1 MNRTQRDLL
10 HLFFRRDTYRERI
23 YPTREAYLA
32 IAVVALL
39 GLALFLAGAAR
50 FRESLGLAALRP
62 RATAAPNSSSTSMSQ
77 TIITPTTQA
86 TATVSPAPESN
97 PSAGTKATAI
107 AASPVPALSPR
118 CPITWRVQEVAKQGG
133 GRIGLPD
140 DDQVAARVRQDFR
153 EAMQW
158 ADAPT
163 QAWNLAQVDRYY
175 TPRMANDVRAAL
187 QLSLNRDEYVQVELT
202 DLGFV
207 SMSFTP
213 DGAGVTFMSV
223 QYEPIT
229 QTVRDVSTQAVKRTV
244 VVNDVSYRPVGIAML
259 YDTQACRWKIDEVDF
274 PEPVKIP

>member
-23 YPTREAYLA
+23 YLTREAYLA

-62 RATAAPNSSSTSMSQ
+62 PATAAPNSSSTSVSQ
-77 TIITPTTQA
+77 TVITTTQ
-86 TATVSPAPESN
+86 TTTMVSPTVAAN

-107 AASPVPALSPR
+107 LASPVPGLSPR
-118 CPITWRVQEVAKQGG
+118 CPITWHVQEVAKQGG

-140 DDQVAARVRQDFR
+140 DDQIAARVRQDFR

-163 QAWNLAQVDRYY
+163 QAWNLAEVDQYY

-187 QLSLNRDEYVQVELT
+187 QLSLNRDEYVQVGLT

-223 QYEPIT
+223 QHEPIT
-229 QTVRDVSTQAVKRTV
+229 QTVRDASTQAVKRTV
-244 VVNDVSYRPVGIAML
+244 VLDDVSYRLVGIAML

-274 PEPVKIP
+274 PEPVKTP